1 MRKKLLKLLDFSVDL
16 IYRTLIT
23 KGAVFFSNAALDF
36 VLFRLLTVVFSVFA
50 PLSQFL
56 SYTVSTVTR
65 YFSYSYIKFNRTGT
79 GHAVRFTKFFSINL
93 FVATVS
99 PLILS
104 AILAAGIETEY
115 AKLAVLGLTVFSNFT
130 FYKYAVF
137 I

>member
-36 VLFRLLTVVFSVFA
+36 VLFRLLTGVFSVFA

-56 SYTVSTVTR
+56 SYTISTVTR
-65 YFSYSYIKFNRTGT
+65 YFSYNYIKFNRTGA

-99 PLILS
+99 PFILS

-115 AKLAVLGLTVFSNFT
+115 AKLAVLGLTVFSNFA

>member
-99 PLILS
+99 PFILS
-104 AILAAGIETEY
+104 AILAAGIETKY

>member
-99 PLILS
+99 TFILS

>member
-1 MRKKLLKLLDFSVDL
+1 MRKKLLKLVDFSVDL

-99 PLILS
+99 PFILS

>member
-65 YFSYSYIKFNRTGT
+65 YFSYSYIKFNRTGA

-99 PLILS
+99 PFILS

-115 AKLAVLGLTVFSNFT
+115 AKLAVLVLTVFSNFA

>member
-65 YFSYSYIKFNRTGT
+65 YFSYS
-79 GHAVRFTKFFSINL
+79 
-93 FVATVS
+93 
-99 PLILS
+99 
-104 AILAAGIETEY
+104 
-115 AKLAVLGLTVFSNFT
+115 
-130 FYKYAVF
+130 
-137 I
+137 